1 MNAYYYVLG
10 MMLLGALWG
19 AFLASRRGGRALDMA
34 QYAGSLAILGGILG
48 VLLTV
53 ILSRFA

>member
-19 AFLASRRGGRALDMA
+19 AFMASRRGGRALDIA
-34 QYAGSLAILGGILG
+34 QYAGALAILGGIIG
-48 VLLTV
+48 ILLTV
-53 ILSRFA
+53 ILARLS